1 MKRLL
6 PGSMHRRV
14 AFVSGGILALVL
26 VFAGFAVDA
35 AGGGAATWYVIAAI
49 AVFAHTALLW
59 WMMDRTMQPIRKL
72 ANVAS
77 EITADGLDTKIDPMP
92 GNADFQELID
102 AFNRM
107 LDRLRGNF
115 LQATRFSAD
124 AAHELKTPLTILQGE
139 LENAL
144 SAAEP
149 GSQEQR
155 YYNSLLEEV
164 MRLRNIVHKL
174 LLLSQTDAGSLS
186 LKTVQ
191 INFTEF
197 MEMHWEDAEIL
208 APHLHLESTFE
219 PGITIEADN
228 DFLAQIVDNMLGN
241 AIRYNRPDGS
251 IRAKLRVE
259 AGYALLTV
267 TNTGKAIPKEFTES
281 IFERFFRGDP
291 SRTARGGGAGLG
303 LSLSRELARAHG
315 GELWLRS
322 NKPDAVSFGLRIPL
336 PESG

>member
-1 MKRLL
+1 MKQLL
-6 PGSMHRRV
+6 PGYMHRRV
-14 AFVSGGILALVL
+14 AFVTGIVMALLLVL
-26 VFAGFAVDA
+26 AGYVAQAVS
-35 AGGGAATWYVIAAI
+35 GAATAI
-49 AVFAHTALLW
+49 WIVVAVAIFAHTAMLW
-59 WMMDRTMQPIRKL
+59 WIMDRTMRPIRKL
-72 ANVAS
+72 SEIAS
-77 EITADGLDTKIDPMP
+77 EITADGLDTRIEPMS

-115 LQATRFSAD
+115 IQATRFSAD

-149 GSQEQR
+149 GSNEQR

-186 LKTVQ
+186 LKTKQ
-191 INFTEF
+191 LNFTEF

-208 APHLHLESTFE
+208 APHLQMECAFE
-219 PGITIEADN
+219 PGITIEADE
-228 DFLAQIVDNMLGN
+228 DFLAQIVNNMLGN
-241 AIRYNRPDGS
+241 AIRYNRPDGAV
-251 IRAKLRVE
+251 RAKLRVE
-259 AGYALLTV
+259 AGFALLTV
-267 TNTGKAIPKEFTES
+267 TNTGKAIPAEFTES

-322 NKPDAVSFGLRIPL
+322 NKPDAVSFGLRIPM
-336 PESG
+336 PESA